1 MITINISPINKLEGD
16 RIVQILR
23 SLLESEP
30 DIIQF
35 SIHSKGGEVDA
46 AMEIVDII
54 DALKAK
60 HFQIETM
67 VKKNCDCRSVAC
79 LILAK
84 GDKIFVHPSATF
96 LLHCVQYRVSKE
108 KVYMADREIGSKFL
122 SLCLY
127 SFAQGY
133 YFRDNDRY
141 KKCLED
147 LSRYY
152 Y

>member
-67 VKKNCDCRSVAC
+67 VKKK
-79 LILAK
+79 L
-84 GDKIFVHPSATF
+84 
-96 LLHCVQYRVSKE
+96 
-108 KVYMADREIGSKFL
+108 
-122 SLCLY
+122 
-127 SFAQGY
+127 
-133 YFRDNDRY
+133 
-141 KKCLED
+141 
-147 LSRYY
+147 
-152 Y
+152 